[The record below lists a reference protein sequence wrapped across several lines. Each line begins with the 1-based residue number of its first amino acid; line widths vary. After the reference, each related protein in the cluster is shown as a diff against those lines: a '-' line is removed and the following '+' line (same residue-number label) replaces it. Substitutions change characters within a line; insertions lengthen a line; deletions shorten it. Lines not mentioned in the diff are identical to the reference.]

1 MSDSSWAGLRE
12 RLLDRYD
19 DLVRRL
25 SRRLGSADLAREA
38 VHETFLRL
46 QRSDASEPVRNLDA
60 YLFRTAINIA
70 NNRHKVENRY
80 LNFSETEVLIGIPD
94 DAPDPARIAESRSE
108 MALLSRALQELPP
121 RRRAIFEAS
130 WAHGVSHAAL
140 AAEHGV
146 HLRTIQR
153 ELELAAEHVRRYWKE
168 KDPFSRRESER

>member
-1 MSDSSWAGLRE
+1 MSDSSWPGLRE

-25 SRRLGSADLAREA
+25 SRRLGSTDLAREA

-46 QRSDASEPVRNLDA
+46 QRTDPSEPVRNLDA

-70 NNRHKVENRY
+70 KNRRKVESRY
-80 LNFSETEVLIGIPD
+80 LTFSETEAMIGIPD
-94 DAPDPARIAESRSE
+94 EAPDPARVAESRSE
-108 MALLSRALQELPP
+108 MALLSRALEELPP

-130 WAHGVSHAAL
+130 WAHGTPHATL
-140 AAEHGV
+140 AADHGV

-153 ELELAAEHVRRYWKE
+153 ELELAAEHIRRYWKE
-168 KDPFSRRESER
+168 KDRFLRRESDR

>member
-19 DLVRRL
+19 DFVRRL
-25 SRRLGSADLAREA
+25 TRRLGSADLAREA

-46 QRSDASEPVRNLDA
+46 QRTDPAEPVRNLDA

-70 NNRHKVENRY
+70 KNRRKVEGRY
-80 LNFSETEVLIGIPD
+80 LTFSETEALIGIPD
-94 DAPDPARIAESRSE
+94 DTPDPAQIAEGRSE
-108 MALLSRALQELPP
+108 IAQLIRVLADMPP

-130 WAHGVSHAAL
+130 WGDNVPHATL
-140 AAEHGV
+140 ATTYGV

-153 ELELAAEHVRRYWKE
+153 ELELATEHIRRFWAE
-168 KDPFSRRESER
+168 KDRSQRRES